1 MTTKYLARLQ
11 FEEGGPA
18 VTGEWVDDTTARRT
32 YRGWVGLYGSSASV
46 VIRLIEDGD
55 GGQRVLKTWTEL
67 GEIDEQTAPP
77 AAAMTEEG
85 P

>member
-1 MTTKYLARLQ
+1 MTAKYLARLQ

-32 YRGWVGLYGSSASV
+32 YSGWVGLYGGNPSV

-55 GGQRVLKTWTEL
+55 SGQRVLKTWTEL
-67 GEIDEQTAPP
+67 GEIDKQIAPP
-77 AAAMTEEG
+77 AAVVAEEG
-85 P
+85 L